1 MPIFENQRNIPV
13 PTDTPLVS
21 IIIPTFN
28 RAHLIGETLD
38 SVIAQTYK
46 NWECIVVDDGS
57 TDDTDKLLAKYIA
70 QDSRFQY
77 HHRPKDR
84 LPGGNAARN
93 YGFELS
99 KGDYIQWFD
108 SDDIMLPDFI
118 LKKQAEFTSKTELV
132 ICTGYSVGE
141 HLENRQLKE
150 MPVIDNLF
158 KEYMMWNSR
167 IMLPS
172 ILFKKTFLDNRQLFD
187 ETLNCAQE
195 SEFFPRVFFGI
206 KAEQY
211 KLLNEGL
218 YLYRQHSKTKSTVKN
233 SHKGNYLKSL
243 GIVSL
248 SNLELGIASRDI
260 EIINHIYK
268 SSIHYLFIA
277 VNNKERVVAWFF
289 LIKLI
294 KAMRK
299 LNARFAL
306 SLGLTFPFFILSG
319 RSIFF
324 IEKRIKNKIFN

>member
-1 MPIFENQRNIPV
+1 M

-38 SVIAQTYK
+38 SVLAQTYQ

-57 TDDTDKLLAKYIA
+57 TDTTQDLMGEYMAK
-70 QDSRFQY
+70 DLRFQY

-99 KGDYIQWFD
+99 KGEYIQWFD
-108 SDDIMLPDFI
+108 SDDIMLPEFI
-118 LKKQAEFTSKTELV
+118 NKKVLLFGHNVV
-132 ICTGYSVGE
+132 ISICSGYSTDE
-141 HLENRQLKE
+141 NLENRQLKE

-158 KEYMMWNSR
+158 KEYMLWKSR

-172 ILFKKTFLDNRQLFD
+172 ILFQKTFLDHRQLFD

-206 KAEQY
+206 KADQY

-260 EIINHIYK
+260 EIINHLYK
-268 SSIHYLFIA
+268 NCIHYFFIA
-277 VNNKERVVAWFF
+277 VNNKERVVACFF

-299 LNARFAL
+299 LNAGFAL
-306 SLGLTFPFFILSG
+306 SLGVTLPFFILSG

-324 IEKRIKNKIFN
+324 IEKRFKNKIFN